1 MNLNERII
9 AAGVKHSTEKNKT
22 WINNNVLVVGSSGAG
37 KTTGFVCPNLNNPS
51 GSFVVSDTKGQLY
64 KMFASKLRKKGYLVH
79 LINLVNPEH
88 SFGYNPLDY
97 IRRRKDGSVY
107 EPDIKKLAKLIVPAL
122 DRAEPYWE
130 NSAARYIS
138 MLIGYVVEALP
149 REEQN
154 MESILELHRSYYE
167 GPSKVLLSQLKDSKP
182 DSYAGRR
189 FAAFQSIENSE
200 KTWSC
205 IYDFASEALD
215 AFDCEEYKKLFTSE
229 KKINLH
235 DLGKRKT
242 AVFINSSDHDRSYH
256 ILCSIINA
264 QLLQT
269 LIDDA
274 DNSSEGSLDIPVS
287 LFLDDFAAAAA
298 IPDFEMAISV
308 IRSRNISV
316 NILLQSISQLTNR
329 YGEQNAT
336 TIINNCDT
344 ILYLGGGH
352 DIETA
357 RFIAEHINMT
367 PSSVLSLPS
376 GKAIL
381 VVSGQKPA
389 IVDKIKPNDEITGL
403 VS

>member
-167 GPSKVLLSQLKDSKP
+167 GPSKVLLSQLKTVNLTAMPAEDLQLSSRLRIP
-182 DSYAGRR
+182 RR
-189 FAAFQSIENSE
+189 RGAAYMTSPAKHWMLSIARSIRNFSQARRKLTSTILANAKRQYSSIRRITTGVITYFAA
-200 KTWSC
+200 
-205 IYDFASEALD
+205 
-215 AFDCEEYKKLFTSE
+215 
-229 KKINLH
+229 
-235 DLGKRKT
+235 
-242 AVFINSSDHDRSYH
+242 
-256 ILCSIINA
+256 
-264 QLLQT
+264 
-269 LIDDA
+269 
-274 DNSSEGSLDIPVS
+274 
-287 LFLDDFAAAAA
+287 
-298 IPDFEMAISV
+298 
-308 IRSRNISV
+308 
-316 NILLQSISQLTNR
+316 
-329 YGEQNAT
+329 
-336 TIINNCDT
+336 
-344 ILYLGGGH
+344 
-352 DIETA
+352 
-357 RFIAEHINMT
+357 
-367 PSSVLSLPS
+367 
-376 GKAIL
+376 
-381 VVSGQKPA
+381 
-389 IVDKIKPNDEITGL
+389 
-403 VS
+403 

>member
-9 AAGVKHSTEKNKT
+9 AAGVKHSTGKDRT
-22 WINNNVLVVGSSGAG
+22 WINNNVLVVGGSGAG

-64 KMFASKLRKKGYLVH
+64 KKYAYKLRRKGYMVH
-79 LINLVNPEH
+79 LIDLVNPEH

-97 IRRRKDGSVY
+97 IRIRKDGSVY
-107 EPDIKKLAKLIVPAL
+107 EPDIKKLAKLLVPPL
-122 DRAEPYWE
+122 DRKEPYWE

-138 MLIGYVVEALP
+138 MLIGYVMEVLP
-149 REEQN
+149 ENERTMQ
-154 MESILELHRSYYE
+154 SVLDLHRCYGE
-167 GPSKVLLSQLKDSKP
+167 GPGKVLLEQLRDNAP
-182 DSYAGRR
+182 DTYASRR
-189 FAAFQSIENSE
+189 FAAFQSVENAD

-205 IYDFASEALD
+205 IYDFACEALD
-215 AFDCEEYKKLFTSE
+215 AFDCVEFKNIFTSE
-229 KKINLH
+229 KKIDLH
-235 DLGKRKT
+235 TIGVRKT
-242 AVFINSSDHDRSYH
+242 AVFINSSDHDKSYH
-256 ILCSIINA
+256 VLCSIINA
-264 QLLQT
+264 QILQT

-274 DNSSEGSLDIPVS
+274 DKLPGGSLAIPVN
-287 LFLDDFAAAAA
+287 LFLDDFAAAAP

-316 NILLQSISQLTNR
+316 SILLQSISQLTSR
-329 YGEQNAT
+329 YGNENAT

-352 DIETA
+352 DIATA

-367 PSSVLSLPS
+367 PTSVLNLPT
-376 GKAIL
+376 GKAVL
-381 VVSGQKPA
+381 AVSGQKPA
-389 IVDKIKPNDEITGL
+389 IVDKIKPTDAITGL